1 MIVPS
6 ASDRKKIVF
15 ILEHISEREAF
26 LAELFE
32 TLKVFLRRGNPSQ
45 WNECLDVWFATA
57 EINAIPKMK
66 ETIWRSA
73 AKIPRARNAEKS
85 QVR

>member
-1 MIVPS
+1 MTAPS

-32 TLKVFLRRGNPSQ
+32 ALTVFLRRGDRSQ
-45 WNECLDVWFATA
+45 WNECLDAWFATA
-57 EINAIPKMK
+57 EINAIPNMK
-66 ETIWRSA
+66 ATIWRSA
-73 AKIPRARNAEKS
+73 AKIPRARNSEKS
-85 QVR
+85 QAR